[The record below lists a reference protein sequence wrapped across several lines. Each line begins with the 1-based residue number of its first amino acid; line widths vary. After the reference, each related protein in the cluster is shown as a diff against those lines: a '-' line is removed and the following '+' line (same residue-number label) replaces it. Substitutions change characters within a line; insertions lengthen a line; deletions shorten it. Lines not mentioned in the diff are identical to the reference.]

1 MEFAY
6 RRLPR
11 PITPTVSLLWVRY
24 CPPSQQQTTTTS
36 MTEKAH
42 LEGHCVPL
50 LGRLEEMRTL
60 TNALCVRKSCL
71 ILGPKG
77 IGKTRI
83 LRESLS
89 LACQPYVYVDGP
101 AVLHRLLVELAAGLS
116 CLAAR
121 RGSVCKASR
130 RRSKTFRAGRPSHT
144 TPLPD
149 SSSVRDA
156 DPRMYRFLQQVYYV
170 PGCSLIVSA
179 TSRFLGHL
187 RKLWDPRDEIVLEP
201 LSRTDALSLFDRAA
215 RMYGLEAFDLDG
227 FRSKVLT
234 SAQGNPG
241 QILMMCRMASRPEYQ
256 VGRHIKFSA
265 TNRRINGFRPMTEP
279 ETAPVTPRVA
289 PQMPSTRST
298 P

>member
-1 MEFAY
+1 
-6 RRLPR
+6 
-11 PITPTVSLLWVRY
+11 
-24 CPPSQQQTTTTS
+24 

-121 RGSVCKASR
+121 RGSVCKASSVALKPFVLDALR
-130 RRSKTFRAGRPSHT
+130 TRPHC
-144 TPLPD
+144 LILENI
-149 SSSVRDA
+149 RDA

-179 TSRFLGHL
+179 TSRDCLGHL
-187 RKLWDPRDEIVLEP
+187 RKLLWDPRDEIVLKP

-256 VGRHIKFSA
+256 VGRHIKFVPL
-265 TNRRINGFRPMTEP
+265 RIDVL
-279 ETAPVTPRVA
+279 TAFV
-289 PQMPSTRST
+289 Q
-298 P
+298 